1 MEWIGIIGLFAA
13 IAVLIVGS
21 YKGLGALP
29 LTLIA
34 AFVAMITN
42 GIPLWS
48 GYATSYMAGYT
59 GVYTSYFLIS
69 IFSAL
74 YAKLMEVSGC
84 GAAIGNKLIGWIG
97 KKYVLLI
104 CVLITTILTYG
115 GVSLFVVIFALIP
128 IMFTLFKEANL
139 PRHLTIACPILGSS
153 TYTMTALP
161 GTPQLTNIIP
171 TQYLGTTM
179 TAAPVLS
186 VIMSVALF
194 AMGYLYI
201 LKQERKSLANGEVW
215 TYPAGKSE
223 ADYGAADGEQLPA
236 AWKAFAPIVLLLG
249 IIIIGGIFVKNS
261 ALLSVVSMIAASVLC
276 YALNYDKMKN
286 TSVKYLLNDGL
297 GGGIAAIGG
306 IAAVV
311 AFGTVVQQTQA
322 YQNIVTWL
330 MGLDFH
336 PYVKGIMST
345 AVISGITGSSSGG
358 LRLTLESLTDYFVS
372 SGCNLD
378 ILHRLMAVAAGS
390 LDTLPHSSG
399 LFLTLPLLGLTHK
412 DSYRHIFWISVVFPA
427 IVAVVSMLACIL
439 FGL

>member
-1 MEWIGIIGLFAA
+1 MEFIGIIGLFAA

-42 GIPLWS
+42 GISLWN
-48 GYATSYMAGYT
+48 GYATSYMSGYT
-59 GVYTSYFLIS
+59 GVYTSYFLIF

-84 GAAIGNKLIGWIG
+84 GAAIGYKLIDWIG
-97 KKYVLLI
+97 KKYVALI
-104 CVLITTILTYG
+104 CILITSILTYG

-139 PRHLTIACPILGSS
+139 PRHLTIACTILGSS

-179 TAAPVLS
+179 TAAPILS
-186 VIMSVALF
+186 VLMSAALF
-194 AMGYLYI
+194 ILGYVYI
-201 LKQERKSLANGEVW
+201 LKQQRKSLALGEVW
-215 TYPAGKSE
+215 TYPDGKSE
-223 ADYGAADGEQLPA
+223 ADYGAKNRSELPA
-236 AWKAFAPIVLLLG
+236 AWKAFAPIVLLLA
-249 IIIIGGIFVKNS
+249 IIIIGGIFVKDTT
-261 ALLSVVSMIAASVLC
+261 LLSVVSMIAGSVLC
-276 YALNYDKMKN
+276 YVLNRDKLKS
-286 TSVKYLLNDGL
+286 TPVKYLLTDGL

-311 AFGTVVQQTQA
+311 AFGTVVQQTHA
-322 YQNIVTWL
+322 YQNIVSWL
-330 MGLDFH
+330 MTLDFH
-336 PYVKGIMST
+336 PYFKGIVST

-358 LRLTLESLTDYFVS
+358 LRLTLESLTDYFMS
-372 SGCNLD
+372 SGCDLN

-412 DSYRHIFWISVVFPA
+412 NAYRHIFLISVVFPA
-427 IVAVVSMLACIL
+427 IVAVVATVICIL
-439 FGL
+439 FGF